1 VARVA
6 AKLQRGVGLGKGASH
21 KALRAHVFQK
31 PGQAVVARA
40 WAARFIDPVAATRHG
55 HQLRK
60 QADLPGRVY
69 LHDLNGT
76 AHARHGTRQQVTLRP
91 GRTHFAH
98 LARSGELGQGPRYG
112 GLAGAKLGLK
122 LCAAQVW
129 LSAQGLHNQGSK
141 VGQSSH
147 E

>member
-1 VARVA
+1 MHGLLGQQWVAFCTGHAQGALGQAVKTLVRGLAQQQVAGQVFAKLGEGAQHIFIAPVARVA
-6 AKLQRGVGLGKGASH
+6 AKLQRGMGLGKGGPH

-40 WAARFIDPVAATRHG
+40 WATHFIDPVAATRHG

-76 AHARHGTRQQVTLRP
+76 AHARHGVRQQVTL
-91 GRTHFAH
+91 
-98 LARSGELGQGPRYG
+98 
-112 GLAGAKLGLK
+112 
-122 LCAAQVW
+122 
-129 LSAQGLHNQGSK
+129 
-141 VGQSSH
+141 
-147 E
+147 